1 MCDSNLKGKKILY
14 IVNCPAFFIS
24 HRRELAR
31 EAKKKGAIV
40 SVATPE
46 KKGADE
52 ISKEFKYYDLNIS
65 RNRIN
70 IFRELGTLYLTIK
83 LLKRLQ
89 PDLAHLV
96 TLKSILHG
104 GLAARITRTENI
116 VFAATGLGIVFTSKK
131 IYTRILSYILTFFL
145 KLAMNVRNPVS
156 IFQNPDD
163 RLLFINKRLVKEV
176 NTKIIKGSGVDIAK
190 FKAEDRNESGV
201 IVVLLAS
208 RMLWSKGVGDYVAA
222 VRTIEDVGKKYRF
235 LIAGGIDTENPDS
248 IPVAI
253 IKKWVAEQGLEWLGH
268 VTDMNKLLKATDIFC
283 LPTTYGEGVPKSLI
297 EAAACGKPII
307 STNMPGCREIVIH
320 GENGILVEPGNIG
333 DIAKAIIYLAENAE
347 IRKQMGKKG
356 RDIVEAEFSSSKV
369 IQETLSAYNELL
381 LPGQ

>member
-1 MCDSNLKGKKILY
+1 MKGKKILY

-46 KKGADE
+46 KKGSDE
-52 ISKEFKYYDLNIS
+52 INKEFKYYDLNIS

-70 IFRELGTLYLTIK
+70 IFTELVTLYLTIR
-83 LLKRLQ
+83 LLRRLQ
-89 PDLAHLV
+89 PDLVHLV

-104 GLAARITRTENI
+104 GLAARIAKTQNI
-116 VFAATGLGIVFTSKK
+116 VFAATGLGFVFTSRK
-131 IYTRILSYILTFFL
+131 IYTRILSQVLTFFL
-145 KLAMNVRNPVS
+145 RIAMNVRNPIS

-163 RLLFINKRLVKEV
+163 RSLFVKKGLVKEV
-176 NTKIIKGSGVDIAK
+176 NTRIIKGSGVDISK
-190 FKAEDRNESGV
+190 FKAADNNSGGV
-201 IVVLLAS
+201 IVILLAA

-222 VRTIEDVGKKYRF
+222 IRTIKETGKMYRF

-248 IPVAI
+248 IPIKI
-253 IKKWVAEQGLEWLGH
+253 IKKWVDEQELEWLGH
-268 VTDMNKLLKATDIFC
+268 VTDMNKLLETTDIFC

-307 STNMPGCREIVIH
+307 TTDVPGCREIVAH
-320 GENGILVEPGNIG
+320 GENGILVEPGNIN
-333 DIAKAIIYLAENAE
+333 DIAKAIIYLAENAA
-347 IRKQMGKKG
+347 IRKQMGRTG
-356 RDIVEAEFSSSKV
+356 RYIVEAEFSSSKV